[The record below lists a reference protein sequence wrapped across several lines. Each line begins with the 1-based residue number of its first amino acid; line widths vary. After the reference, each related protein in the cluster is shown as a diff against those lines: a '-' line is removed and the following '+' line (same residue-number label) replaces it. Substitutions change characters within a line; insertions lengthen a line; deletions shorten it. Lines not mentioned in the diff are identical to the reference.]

1 MWCLL
6 QNMGFA
12 GDDGPCRESGYA
24 WEQKLVNGELYSNEE
39 TRDLVLKG
47 KEPYNVTSHYG
58 RPLKLLRELRGLWRL
73 RGKVYCY
80 ERGYE
85 PYIYELCVSTDVGSR
100 QTVVRLRW
108 AVEVEIDYWVP

>member
-24 WEQKLVNGELYSNEE
+24 WGEKLVNGELYSNEE
-39 TRDLVLKG
+39 IRDLVLKG

-58 RPLKLLRELRGLWRL
+58 RPLKHLVKR
-73 RGKVYCY
+73 C
-80 ERGYE
+80 
-85 PYIYELCVSTDVGSR
+85 
-100 QTVVRLRW
+100 LRW
-108 AVEVEIDYWVP
+108 NMDDRPSLDRVRRKIREEI